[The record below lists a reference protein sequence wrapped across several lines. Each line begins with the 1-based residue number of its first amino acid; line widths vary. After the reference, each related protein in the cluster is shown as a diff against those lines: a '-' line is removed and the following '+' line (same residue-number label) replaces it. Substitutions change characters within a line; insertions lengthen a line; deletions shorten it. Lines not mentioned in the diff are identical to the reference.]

1 MMSGVMSLL
10 HDLSRL
16 ILPCLV
22 IGICISMPHL
32 SSLLEFLCLQWWWY
46 MWHIDIYLLGFVCG
60 FRQSFF
66 SIRSMFP
73 ITWMNVVIVF
83 AASSVQINL
92 QVSNH
97 VSRCTAE
104 RILSAPWLKPLHTPF
119 IGVSFQM
126 EAIVSDIHMIE
137 RECSVLVFFFLC
149 FSFLCRLTILTIL
162 MYIVV

>member
-1 MMSGVMSLL
+1 MLTVM
-10 HDLSRL
+10 
-16 ILPCLV
+16 V
-22 IGICISMPHL
+22 I
-32 SSLLEFLCLQWWWY
+32 

-60 FRQSFF
+60 FQQSFF
-66 SIRSMFP
+66 SFRLMFP

-104 RILSAPWLKPLHTPF
+104 GILSAPWLKPLHTPF

-137 RECSVLVFFFLC
+137 RECSVLVFFFFCVLVFYVDSLFC
-149 FSFLCRLTILTIL
+149 LYSCI
-162 MYIVV
+162 

>member
-10 HDLSRL
+10 HVAYVFRCH
-16 ILPCLV
+16 ICHRCLNSYAYSD
-22 IGICISMPHL
+22 GDICGTSISTCQG
-32 SSLLEFLCLQWWWY
+32 SCA
-46 MWHIDIYLLGFVCG
+46 

-66 SIRSMFP
+66 SFRPMFP

-83 AASSVQINL
+83 VASSVQINL
-92 QVSNH
+92 QVFNH

-104 RILSAPWLKPLHTPF
+104 GILSAPWLKPLHTPF
-119 IGVSFQM
+119 IEVSFQM

-137 RECSVLVFFFLC
+137 RECSVLVFFFFLS

-162 MYIVV
+162 MYIVA